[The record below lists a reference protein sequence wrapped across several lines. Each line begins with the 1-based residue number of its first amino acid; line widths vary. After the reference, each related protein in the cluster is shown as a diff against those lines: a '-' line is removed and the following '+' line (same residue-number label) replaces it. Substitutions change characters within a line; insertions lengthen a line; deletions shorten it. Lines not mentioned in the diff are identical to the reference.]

1 MGNREVRLDQP
12 SLVIQPPLA
21 WSLVTPDGGPAPAG
35 SGEVD
40 ASGFYRAPGGRG
52 DPEPALG
59 RFVPME
65 GSR

>member
-21 WSLVTPDGGPAPAG
+21 WSLVTPDCGPAPAG

-40 ASGFYRAPGGRG
+40 ASGFYRDPAEWVRPRLLRG
-52 DPEPALG
+52 QCHI
-59 RFVPME
+59 
-65 GSR
+65 